1 MGRRLLILLLE
12 GASRED
18 LEAAVEA
25 RGDGYPSVHIVAPAN
40 VSALD
45 WLATDETSGAGE
57 AGARALEAEW
67 LLDGEVEIAGAEAGH
82 LDPVQAVAD
91 ARERFEPDE
100 IVVVGPRTTTCSTRS
115 AGSALPSPRRPVL
128 RRRPRRS
135 RLRTSAQAF
144 MSGRNE
150 CDAVGRVRV
159 SNLGFLLIAI
169 AFALIATLIV
179 WLATWLRRGPQG
191 FARR

>member
-25 RGDGYPSVHIVAPAN
+25 RGDGYPTVHIVVPAN

-45 WLATDETSGAGE
+45 WLATDETRAQGE

-91 ARERFEPDE
+91 ARERFDADE
-100 IVVVGPRTTTCSTRS
+100 IVVVGRADDDLLNALRGLGLPVSAPAGATPST
-115 AGSALPSPRRPVL
+115 
-128 RRRPRRS
+128 RRS

-144 MSGRNE
+144 TSGRSE
-150 CDAVGRVRV
+150 ATPWVAFVV

-179 WLATWLRRGPQG
+179 WLASGV
-191 FARR
+191 